1 MFKILKSC
9 QNCKS
14 FVLKPKKDNKLDLEK
29 ICENIEKY
37 SFEILAFT
45 GSMLSLKKE
54 SKINIYNSGKIV
66 IMSKDLNHVEEL
78 ATELENVLYGKNK

>member
-14 FVLKPKKDNKLDLEK
+14 FVLKPKKDLELDLEK
-29 ICENIEKY
+29 INENIEHY

-54 SKINIYNSGKIV
+54 SKINIYKSGKIV

-78 ATELENVLYGKNK
+78 ATELENALYEKNK